1 MIKKLT
7 KNTQLSSGPVYD
19 VWDLTHDDQAIGS
32 YFAPKDVSGQE
43 YEDAMQSAKDKLI
56 ALGLTELEVD
66 AIIGRQLF

>member
-7 KNTQLSSGPVYD
+7 KNIELSNSPIYD
-19 VWDLTHDDQAIGS
+19 VWDFTYDNQPVGS
-32 YFAPKDVSGQE
+32 YFAPKDVSGE
-43 YEDAMQSAKDKLI
+43 EFEDAMQSAKNKLV

>member
-19 VWDLTHDDQAIGS
+19 VWDLTYDDQATGS

>member
-1 MIKKLT
+1 MIKKIT
-7 KNTQLSSGPVYD
+7 KNIELSKSLVYD
-19 VWDLTHDDQAIGS
+19 AWNLIYDDQLIGS